1 VCTLQDIALKLTSPM
16 SSYFPTL
23 RLLRTFP
30 RQYRIIRRSHHR
42 RPSCRLPH
50 RTSRPTTT
58 DTYRR
63 DNLYPLRLCHR
74 WSRLCS
80 DHWTRTQGHS
90 RNGLYLDGGIQHLPP
105 ICRMGISRRDR
116 VRQSTS
122 QVYRCYQC
130 LPILNHL
137 DARESTVLHENGA
150 DRFLQTYTVP
160 IMLPPQK
167 AGWGA
172 KIGELVRCDDE
183 VSPADLDAHRIL
195 LRKYFCVMDRPH
207 LLRLPRGK
215 LAPRDL
221 KPC

>member
-1 VCTLQDIALKLTSPM
+1 M

-58 DTYRR
+58 GTYRR

-150 DRFLQTYTVP
+150 DRFCRRTRCRSCCRLKRLAGEPRLVSLFDAMMKSRPLISMP
-160 IMLPPQK
+160 IGFFFGSISVLWI
-167 AGWGA
+167 AL
-172 KIGELVRCDDE
+172 I
-183 VSPADLDAHRIL
+183 
-195 LRKYFCVMDRPH
+195 YFVCPEASM
-207 LLRLPRGK
+207 RL
-215 LAPRDL
+215 AI
-221 KPC
+221 